1 MQRETR
7 LVQRTVNNTQDIDD
21 QFNSNIEDGEIP
33 VVIVP
38 KWSPFR
44 FHLRVPTK
52 CYAIIQRF
60 GKDIPSP
67 VPGEYFKPPWFR
79 VAFIVTTE
87 PLTYRAHFPDCK
99 TMDFISLKVEVM
111 IAFKIIDAQKFVYE
125 IGVAQFDELLASILA
140 HATRHCVSDIT
151 FDIIQK
157 RQNNLQDEL
166 QERIL
171 SYFEKY
177 NEFGRFGVSITGVTV
192 QHAMIPDNLMKAFN
206 KIEKY
211 EKQFVEKQQQHNQI
225 MEVLKTRFDKTM
237 NEFVNREKALQS
249 KLQTVK
255 NKIDAFVK
263 LLRLMESGNIDSDED

>member
-1 MQRETR
+1 
-7 LVQRTVNNTQDIDD
+7 
-21 QFNSNIEDGEIP
+21 

-52 CYAIIQRF
+52 GYAIIQRF

-67 VPGEYFKPPWFR
+67 VPGEYFKPPWYR
-79 VAFIVTTE
+79 VAYIVITE
-87 PLTYRAHFPDCK
+87 PLTYRAHIPDCK
-99 TMDFISLKVEVM
+99 TKDFIALKVEVM

-125 IGVAQFDELLASILA
+125 IGVAQFDELLASILE
-140 HATRHCVSDIT
+140 HATRQCVSDIT

-192 QHAMIPDNLMKAFN
+192 QHANIHDNLMKAFK

-211 EKQFVEKQQQHNQI
+211 EKQFVDKQQQHDKM
-225 MEVLKTRFDKTM
+225 MEILKTRFDKTN
-237 NEFVNREKALQS
+237 NEFKNREKALES
-249 KLQTVK
+249 RLQMVK
-255 NKIDAFVK
+255 EKINALK
-263 LLRLMESGNIDSDED
+263 KAQLLMQLMESGNNDYDYE